1 MNKIITL
8 CNGNLGALSVLKI
21 IIDKYQN
28 KLDNIILKLESNN
41 ITGSYIWIIY
51 KECNKNID
59 LFINFDF
66 DNYIIPNL

>member
-41 ITGSYIWIIY
+41 ITGSHIWIIY

-66 DNYIIPNL
+66 DNYIIPN